1 MKKVFLVIAL
11 SSVVVMVLV
20 KLQNDEVAKAWENN

>member
-1 MKKVFLVIAL
+1 MKKIFLMSAL

-20 KLQNDEVAKAWENN
+20 KLQDDEVAKAWKNN

>member
-1 MKKVFLVIAL
+1 MKKVFLIIAL

-20 KLQNDEVAKAWENN
+20 KRQNSEVIKAWK

>member
-1 MKKVFLVIAL
+1 MKKVFLMIAL

-20 KLQNDEVAKAWENN
+20 KRQNDEVVKAWKNN

>member
-1 MKKVFLVIAL
+1 MKKVFLIIAL

-20 KLQNDEVAKAWENN
+20 KRQNNEVIKAWK